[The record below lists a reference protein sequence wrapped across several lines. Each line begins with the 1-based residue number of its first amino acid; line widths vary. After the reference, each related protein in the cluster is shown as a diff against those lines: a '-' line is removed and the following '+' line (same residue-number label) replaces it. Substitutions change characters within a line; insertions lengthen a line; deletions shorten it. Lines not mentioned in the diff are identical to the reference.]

1 MSPIYCNPFI
11 LSFVL
16 LWTFPVFSQDNLIIN
31 SSESGIS
38 ANDEELVIENPSL
51 IGPNPE
57 NTQQDTQF
65 AQNMD
70 MVILIENRSGLR
82 LLDQQIFSSRLI
94 EQGNGIYVGLMAF
107 NDQVSVILPLTNS
120 QSINRESLMA
130 SLSSINFDGS
140 IFDLGR
146 ALERAIYDLKYNGRG
161 NVAKKIM
168 LITSPES
175 SNVQSIEAAFS
186 ATVLSDIVE
195 HKIRLDVI
203 AFGNTETNFLTQKLN
218 QIQNTNLYFVQD
230 ISEINLT
237 VDSILPKSPI
247 NNSVKIVVDENV
259 LQRQALPQVQQTQS
273 QVNTSTTIV
282 SNPVGNEEKTRSIII
297 IISAFILIITL
308 GALIALLYF
317 RMKKISEAGN
327 VKISEAFLKDI
338 HGYTSNEMYQLGKK
352 ATMLGRVAGK
362 DTDNLDYIVIPETTI
377 GRRHAVIEYKDYAH
391 WIIDQGSINGTFVN
405 NIPVTSEVR
414 LKQGDIVRLH
424 KLEFEFS
431 IPELDEAGKTKISN
445 TVFAE
450 DVPEEI
456 SLDSPEIDEVKESI
470 SSGGLD
476 LDFGFGDSEP
486 ESQDNEKSVPVNDET
501 LLPGHDI
508 ENQIAQGSS
517 DETLVPSD
525 PTVDAVDLAIA
536 GEDEIESTVNDDET
550 LMPGSMD
557 FMDDEDDTIR
567 PNKDSSK
574 ED

>member
-1 MSPIYCNPFI
+1 
-11 LSFVL
+11 
-16 LWTFPVFSQDNLIIN
+16 
-31 SSESGIS
+31 
-38 ANDEELVIENPSL
+38 
-51 IGPNPE
+51 
-57 NTQQDTQF
+57 
-65 AQNMD
+65 MD

>member
-16 LWTFPVFSQDNLIIN
+16 LWAFPVFSQDNLIID
-31 SSESGIS
+31 SSESAIT
-38 ANDEELVIENPSL
+38 ANDEELVLENPGL
-51 IGPNPE
+51 IGSNPE
-57 NTQQDTQF
+57 NTQQDTQS

-70 MVILIENRSGLR
+70 MVVLIENRSGLR
-82 LLDQQIFSSRLI
+82 LLDQEIFITRLN
-94 EQGNGIYVGLMAF
+94 EQANGIYVGLMAF
-107 NDQVSVILPLTNS
+107 NDQVTVILPLTHS
-120 QSINRESLMA
+120 QSINRESLMG

-140 IFDLGR
+140 ILDLGR
-146 ALERAIYDLKYNGRG
+146 ALERAIYELKYNGRG
-161 NVAKKIM
+161 VVAKKIM

-175 SNVQSIEAAFS
+175 SNVQSVEAAFS
-186 ATVLSDIVE
+186 ATVLSDITE
-195 HKIRLDVI
+195 HNISLDVI
-203 AFGNTETNFLTQKLN
+203 AFGDSETNFLIQKLN
-218 QIQNTNLYFVQD
+218 EIQNANLYFVRD

-237 VDSILPKSPI
+237 VESILPISSI
-247 NNSVKIVVDENV
+247 DDRVQLVVEEQV
-259 LQRQALPQVQQTQS
+259 LPQVQQTQS
-273 QVNTSTTIV
+273 QINPSTAVV
-282 SNPVGNEEKTRSIII
+282 SPSVGDEEKTRSVII

-317 RMKKISEAGN
+317 RMKKLSRAGN

-338 HGYTSNEMYQLGKK
+338 HGYTSNERYHLGKK

-362 DTDNLDYIVIPETTI
+362 DTDSLDYIVIPETTI
-377 GRRHAVIEYKDYAH
+377 GRRHAVIEYKDYAY

-431 IPELDEAGKTKISN
+431 IPELDEVGKTKISN
-445 TVFAE
+445 TVFAG

-486 ESQDNEKSVPVNDET
+486 ESQDNENPVPVNDET

-508 ENQIAQGSS
+508 ENQIAQDSG
-517 DETLVPSD
+517 DETLMPSG
-525 PTVDAVDLAIA
+525 PTVDAVDLSIA
-536 GEDEIESTVNDDET
+536 GDEEIESPVNDDET

-557 FMDDEDDTIR
+557 FVDDEDDTIR

>member
-16 LWTFPVFSQDNLIIN
+16 LWAFPVFSQDNLITN

-51 IGPNPE
+51 IGLNPE
-57 NTQQDTQF
+57 NTQQETQF
-65 AQNMD
+65 VQNMD
-70 MVILIENRSGLR
+70 MVVLIENRSGLR
-82 LLDQQIFSSRLI
+82 LLGQEIFSTRLI

-120 QSINRESLMA
+120 QSINRESLMG
-130 SLSSINFDGS
+130 SLSSLNVNGS

-146 ALERAIYDLKYNGRG
+146 SLERAIYELKYNGRG
-161 NVAKKIM
+161 IVAKKIM

-175 SNVQSIEAAFS
+175 SNVQSVEAAFS
-186 ATVLSDIVE
+186 ATVVSDIVE
-195 HKIRLDVI
+195 HNISLDVI
-203 AFGNTETNFLTQKLN
+203 AFGNSETNILTQKIN
-218 QIQNTNLYFVQD
+218 QIQNANLYFVQD
-230 ISEINLT
+230 ISEIKLT
-237 VDSILPKSPI
+237 IDSILPISPI
-247 NNSVKIVVDENV
+247 DNSAQLVVEENE
-259 LQRQALPQVQQTQS
+259 LQRQALPQVQQTQP
-273 QVNTSTTIV
+273 QVNTSTAVISPSV
-282 SNPVGNEEKTRSIII
+282 DDEEKTRSIII

-308 GALIALLYF
+308 GALIALVYF
-317 RMKKISEAGN
+317 RMKKLFGAGN

-338 HGYTSNEMYQLGKK
+338 HGYTSNEMYLLGKK

-377 GRRHAVIEYKDYAH
+377 GRRHAVIEYKDYAY

-431 IPELDEAGKTKISN
+431 IPELDEVGKTKISN

-450 DVPEEI
+450 DVPEDI

-476 LDFGFGDSEP
+476 FDFGFGDSEP
-486 ESQDNEKSVPVNDET
+486 ESQDNEKPVPVNDET

-508 ENQIAQGSS
+508 ENQIAQDSV
-517 DETLVPSD
+517 DETLMPSGS
-525 PTVDAVDLAIA
+525 TVDAADLAIT
-536 GEDEIESTVNDDET
+536 GDEEIESPVIEDET